1 MLSSQEKRRG
11 AFLRCV
17 SQLLRLG
24 ARAEI
29 AFSNHHCAEIAFSKH
44 IITNQLGYC
53 CCCCETHAARTL
65 SGPPK
70 ARGVHPNVIML
81 VRAFCEFVLVSMKI
95 VRTRIHA
102 DRLMHQPGEKS
113 HEVIQGTTTSPPAI
127 LLTTQDTY

>member
-1 MLSSQEKRRG
+1 MSHK
-11 AFLRCV
+11 
-17 SQLLRLG
+17 LLRLG
-24 ARAEI
+24 AR
-29 AFSNHHCAEIAFSKH
+29 AEIAFSKH
-44 IITNQLGYC
+44 IITNQLGCC
-53 CCCCETHAARTL
+53 CCCCETHDAPRTL

-70 ARGVHPNVIML
+70 ARGVHPNIIML
-81 VRAFCEFVLVSMKI
+81 RAFCEFVLVSMKI